1 MLRNYLGDI
10 ILTGPTHGTVVGNKM
25 GVARMAEEGKEEVG
39 QEEAGSSSKP
49 ASGKNPLV
57 ALLLVL
63 NMAALG
69 TVAFFQYKYMKMES
83 EKPDLTELLK
93 QGQETRNPDLSD
105 ELPVTESISKENLI
119 DLATFT
125 VNLAQGDGPR
135 RYVRLN
141 AVLKMSED
149 SELAEIEARKPQ
161 IRDTIIGILNA
172 KRPEDI
178 LKRDGKLYLK
188 QEIKSAINSFLI
200 DGKVVDIFYV
210 GFQIN

>member
-1 MLRNYLGDI
+1 
-10 ILTGPTHGTVVGNKM
+10 
-25 GVARMAEEGKEEVG
+25 MAEEGN
-39 QEEAGSSSKP
+39 EEAGQEQEVKKEKASSQ
-49 ASGKNPLV
+49 KNPLV
-57 ALLLVL
+57 AVLLIL
-63 NMAALG
+63 NIAAMG
-69 TVAFFQYKYMKMES
+69 TVAFFQYKFMEM
-83 EKPDLTELLK
+83 EATRPDLTHLLK
-93 QGQETRNPDLSD
+93 EAGMKVDAELEGEQQPTEEVTKETL
-105 ELPVTESISKENLI
+105 V

-141 AVLKMSED
+141 TVLKLSED
-149 SELAEIEARKPQ
+149 SEVSEVEARKPQ
-161 IRDTIIGILNA
+161 IRDTIIGILNS

-200 DGKVVDIFYV
+200 DGKVVDVFYV

>member
-1 MLRNYLGDI
+1 
-10 ILTGPTHGTVVGNKM
+10 
-25 GVARMAEEGKEEVG
+25 MAEEGTGESGNNEAAGAKTT
-39 QEEAGSSSKP
+39 AGSQ
-49 ASGKNPLV
+49 KNPLV
-57 ALLLVL
+57 AVLLIL
-63 NMAALG
+63 NLIAMG
-69 TVAFFQYKYMKMES
+69 TVAFFQYKFMEMES
-83 EKPDLTELLK
+83 KRPDLTQLLK
-93 QGQETRNPDLSD
+93 ESGLNVDPEVAAEAQPTEVVKKETL
-105 ELPVTESISKENLI
+105 V

-141 AVLKMSED
+141 AVLKLSEE
-149 SELAEIEARKPQ
+149 SEVSEVEARKPQ
-161 IRDTIIGILNA
+161 IRDTIISILNS

-200 DGKVVDIFYV
+200 DGKVEDIFYV